1 MYCRRRLETSAG
13 DKPSVTDMLWELNQ
27 VVLVGDSDNRI
38 DGVSLTIAG
47 GVTAVMGY
55 SGAGK
60 TSLLNLLAGM
70 ETPSSG
76 VISTPLE
83 GDETGPGKSFSL
95 PLYWVPQDGGLWPQL
110 TVRRHLEV
118 VSAAKLRDPA
128 VLNEESQEMA
138 DKLLAQF
145 DLTHRQQAVPARLSK
160 GEQSRLSVARALA
173 ANPAVLLMDEPLAH
187 VDSVRRP
194 KYWNVIRE
202 HLGLTGA
209 SLVFSTHEPEV
220 VISEAG
226 SAVCLNEGQ
235 VLYTGLVT
243 DLYDDPPDLQTA
255 GFLGPAN
262 WFAADELP
270 IWLPR
275 YPIQENAV
283 CLRPESLEVRADE
296 NGAIEI
302 LSFRFSGSYAETG
315 VKHLSSSKEIK
326 IVHRPAGKVHH
337 AGQRVSLGNLS

>member
-1 MYCRRRLETSAG
+1 MA
-13 DKPSVTDMLWELNQ
+13 DVMWELNQ
-27 VVLVGDSDNRI
+27 VVLAGDSCNRI
-38 DGVSLTIAG
+38 DGVTLTIAG
-47 GVTAVMGY
+47 GVTAVIGY

-70 ETPSSG
+70 EIPSSG
-76 VISTPLE
+76 EISNSLE
-83 GDETGPGKSFSL
+83 GDRSGPGKSFSL

-118 VSAAKLRDPA
+118 VSAAKLRD
-128 VLNEESQEMA
+128 LTESSDESQEIT
-138 DKLLAQF
+138 DKLLGQF
-145 DLTHRQQAVPARLSK
+145 DLTHRQQAVPERLSK

-173 ANPAVLLMDEPLAH
+173 ANPAMLVMDEPLAH

-194 KYWNVIRE
+194 KYWNAIRE
-202 HLGLTGA
+202 HMDRTGA

-220 VISEAG
+220 VISEAV
-226 SAVCLNEGQ
+226 SVICLNEGR

-243 DLYDDPPDLQTA
+243 ELYDDPPDLQTA

-270 IWLPR
+270 TWFPECS
-275 YPIQENAV
+275 IQENAV
-283 CLRPESLEVRADE
+283 CLRPESLELRADE
-296 NGAIEI
+296 NGVIEI
-302 LSFRFSGSYAETG
+302 LSFRFSGSYAETEL
-315 VKHLSSSKEIK
+315 KHLASLKQRI
-326 IVHRPAGKVHH
+326 IVHRPSGNIHH